1 MFLSWVI
8 TSEEIDEEDVE
19 DQIEALSSKIDER
32 FNELKDFT
40 EQKLE
45 ESMVLLAEKAG
56 FVEKDD
62 KAPAIR
68 KVNSLVKNQ
77 STLGASQRLQAR
89 KKKQLKTIKEDSDE
103 EDMTAK
109 DVTKK
114 MLGGINSLLKKKK
127 KL

>member
-1 MFLSWVI
+1 MSWVI

-62 KAPAIR
+62 KAPAIK
-68 KVNSLVKNQ
+68 KVNSSIKNQ
-77 STLGASQRLQAR
+77 STLGGASHRLQAR

-127 KL
+127 K